1 MSSPWHGWDRQ
12 VQFALV
18 RTGLHSHSW
27 SSRWDA
33 YSIGT
38 ELAVGMSLV
47 VLPHSRC
54 SQRISHV
61 MSFPEVSGEPAELV
75 LLGQTF

>member
-1 MSSPWHGWDRQ
+1 M
-12 VQFALV
+12 
-18 RTGLHSHSW
+18 
-27 SSRWDA
+27 

-61 MSFPEVSGEPAELV
+61 LSFPEVSGEPAELV